1 LRSRGS
7 MHRRWLLQKT
17 NPEFV
22 HYLSSAA
29 SISPLLAKILIH
41 RGVKTAEAVRDF
53 LNPGISGLSDPYE
66 LPGMKAAVE
75 RIRSAALQGER
86 VLVHG
91 DYDTDGLTAAAIMV
105 SALRKIG
112 LHVHYFIPHR
122 MVHGYG
128 FNAGSV
134 EKARNLGLRL
144 IITVDCGIVSFD
156 AAACAKREGID
167 LIITDHH
174 EPLRKR
180 SAATMRDAGP
190 VTEEAA
196 EVVLPDALAVVNP
209 KLMTRDSN
217 LRNLSGAGIAFKVAQ
232 ALGMHEEL
240 RFTEEDLL
248 SLLDLAAL
256 GTIADVVPF
265 TGENRIIIGEGMKHI
280 RNGRRP
286 AIKALKEACGLGGRE
301 LRAVLL
307 SFTMVPRINAAGR
320 LGDSEDVVR
329 LLLSENEEEAV
340 ALSMW
345 LDGLNAQRQRIEE
358 GVYQEALSMIDRSLP
373 DSVIILAGEGWHQGV
388 VGVVA
393 ARIAEQFYRP
403 AVIFSVDN
411 GVAKGSA
418 RSIPGFDIC
427 RAFSDCSDLLLDFG
441 GHKQAAGVRIE
452 SANLG
457 PFRERMRAIFDSLQE
472 RAVRPEIKVD
482 ADVRL
487 SDIKIDVVRE
497 LSLLEPVGEGNPEP
511 LLGARMIEVV
521 SPRIV
526 GNNHIKMRLCQKS
539 CQIEAIGFAMGNLM
553 GRLEAPSALDVVF
566 TPAINEWR
574 GARHLQLIVKAF
586 RPSV

>member
-1 LRSRGS
+1 

-22 HYLSSAA
+22 HYLSRAA
-29 SISPLLAKILIH
+29 SISPLLARILIN
-41 RGVKTAEAVRDF
+41 RGVKTAEAARDF
-53 LNPGISGLSDPYE
+53 LYPGISGLSDPYE
-66 LPGMKAAVE
+66 LPGMRAAVA
-75 RIRSAALQGER
+75 RIASAVVRGDN

-112 LHVHYFIPHR
+112 LDVHYFVPHR

-128 FNAGSV
+128 FNPGSV
-134 EKARNLGLRL
+134 EAAGKLGVRL
-144 IITVDCGIVSFD
+144 IVTVDCGIVSFE
-156 AAACAKREGID
+156 AAARAKREGID

-180 SAATMRDAGP
+180 IAP
-190 VTEEAA
+190 VGDEEPIADGVG
-196 EVVLPDALAVVNP
+196 ELVLPDAIAVVNP
-209 KLMTRDSN
+209 KLSIGDSK

-232 ALGMHEEL
+232 ALGMHEGL
-240 RFTEEDLL
+240 RFTDEDYL

-256 GTIADVVPF
+256 GTIADVVPL
-265 TGENRIIIGEGMKHI
+265 TGENRVIIGEGMKHI
-280 RNGRRP
+280 QSGRRP
-286 AIKALKEACGLGGRE
+286 AINALKDVCGLRGRE
-301 LRAVLL
+301 LRAGLL

-329 LLLSENEEEAV
+329 LLLSESEEEAV
-340 ALSMW
+340 ELSTW
-345 LDGLNAQRQRIEE
+345 LDGLNAKRQRIEE
-358 GVYQEALSMIDRSLP
+358 GVYQEALSMLDPSLT

-393 ARIAEQFYRP
+393 SRIAELFYRP
-403 AVIFSVDN
+403 AVVFSVDN

-418 RSIPGFDIC
+418 RSIPAFDIC

-441 GHKQAAGVRIE
+441 GHKQAAGVRIAF
-452 SANLG
+452 SNLG
-457 PFRERMRAIFDSLQE
+457 SFRERMRAIFDSSKE
-472 RAVRPEIKVD
+472 RAVKPEIKVD
-482 ADVRL
+482 ADVLL
-487 SDIKIDVVRE
+487 SDIKFDLVRE

-511 LLGARMIEVV
+511 LLGARMLEVV

-539 CQIEAIGFAMGNLM
+539 CQIEAIGFAMGNLL
-553 GRLEAPSALDVVF
+553 GRMDSASAVDVVF

-574 GARHLQLIVKAF
+574 GTRRLQLIIKAF
-586 RPSV
+586 RPSA